1 MSLRKIARKTPPAL
15 LSALLIA
22 GCGGG
27 GSTDTTGTA
36 TGSVVASGEITGFG
50 SIYVNGVR
58 YNTDN
63 AEVYKDGVQVSDDRE
78 LSEGMVVRVEGSHDG
93 EASAERVYYEEL
105 IKGPVDAVDA
115 GNSQMT
121 VMGQTVH
128 VDAGTVF
135 DSGTSLANFVIG
147 DMAEVSGHA
156 QADGS
161 IRATY
166 IEEKSGASVD
176 EYELIGSASGVDT
189 TGKTFMIGGLT
200 INYTS
205 ADVSDLTGGNPTEG
219 MLVEV
224 KDSLMAYTATSLSLD
239 ATKVEPINPFEGMDH
254 DDELEIEGIVQDSS
268 GLPDSFVMNDIM
280 VLITAD
286 TELEFGDIT
295 LIQDGV
301 RLEVEG
307 YLDSTGTSLVA
318 DEIQFE
324 DHDSRVSA
332 TVSTVNTGEGTIT
345 LLSGTMTVHTT
356 DTTEYSDDRD
366 DVPGFDLS
374 SIAIDD
380 YLEIEGYEGASGD
393 FIATSIERKETK
405 SEAELRVVVQNPD
418 ATAQQFELAGIT
430 ISVNS
435 STEFELDDD
444 VLTTM
449 EDFFNGLTDGLSIV
463 EVKWNNFSDVSLVV
477 DTAEIED

>member
-1 MSLRKIARKTPPAL
+1 MSLRNIARKTPPAL

-27 GSTDTTGTA
+27 GSTDTAGTA
-36 TGSVVASGEITGFG
+36 ASSVVASGEITGFG

-63 AEVYKDGVQVSDDRE
+63 AEIYKDGVQVSDDRD
-78 LSEGMVVRVEGSHDG
+78 LSEGMIVRVEGSHDG
-93 EASAERVYYEEL
+93 GASADRVYYEEL
-105 IKGPVDAVDA
+105 IKGPVDTVDA

-128 VDAGTVF
+128 IDAGTVF
-135 DSGTSLANFVIG
+135 DSGTSLANFLSG
-147 DMAEVSGHA
+147 DIAEVSGHA

-166 IEEKSGASVD
+166 VEEKSGASVNK
-176 EYELIGSASGVDT
+176 YELIGSATGVDDMA
-189 TGKTFMIGGLT
+189 KTFMIGGLNVSYAT
-200 INYTS
+200 
-205 ADVSDLTGGNPTEG
+205 ADVSDLPGGNPTEG

-239 ATKVEPINPFEGMDH
+239 ATKVEPINPLEGMDH

-268 GLPDSFVMNDIM
+268 GLPDSFVMNDIT

-286 TELEFGDIT
+286 TQVEFGDIT

-332 TVSTVNTGEGTIT
+332 QVSAVNTGEGTIS
-345 LLSGTMTVHTT
+345 LLSGAVTVQTT

-366 DVPGFDLS
+366 EDPSFDLS
-374 SIAIDD
+374 SIAVDD
-380 YLEIEGYEGASGD
+380 YLEIEGYEGTNGD
-393 FIATSIERKETK
+393 FIATSVDRKETK
-405 SEAELRVVVQNPD
+405 SEVELRAVAQNID
-418 ATAQQFELAGIT
+418 AIAQQFDLAGIT
-430 ISVNS
+430 ISVDSN
-435 STEFELDDD
+435 TEFELDDD

-449 EDFFNGLTDGLSIV
+449 EDFFNGLTEGLSIV
-463 EVKWNNFSDVSLVV
+463 QVKWNSFTDTSLAV
-477 DTAEIED
+477 DSAEIED

>member
-1 MSLRKIARKTPPAL
+1 MKLRKIARKSSPAL
-15 LSALLIA
+15 LSALLLA

-27 GSTDTTGTA
+27 SSTDTAGTA
-36 TGSVVASGEITGFG
+36 TSSVVASGEITGFG

-78 LSEGMVVRVEGSHDG
+78 LSEGMIVRVEGSHDG
-93 EASAERVYYEEL
+93 ESSADRVYYEEL

-128 VDAGTVF
+128 IDAGTVF
-135 DSGTSLANFVIG
+135 DSGSSLANFVVG

-166 IEEKSGASVD
+166 VEEKSGASVD
-176 EYELIGSASGVDT
+176 EYELIGSATTVDT
-189 TGKTFMIGGLT
+189 TAKTFMIGGLT

-205 ADVSDLTGGNPTEG
+205 ADVSDLAGGNPAEG

-224 KDSLMAYTATSLSLD
+224 KDSLRAYVATSLSLN
-239 ATKVEPINPFEGMDH
+239 ATEVEPINPLEGMDH
-254 DDELEIEGIVQDSS
+254 DDELEIEGIVQDNS
-268 GLPDSFVMNDIM
+268 GLPDSFVMNDIT
-280 VLITAD
+280 VVITAD
-286 TELEFGDIT
+286 TELEFGDIS

-307 YLDSTGTSLVA
+307 YLDSSGTSLVA

-332 TVSTVNTGEGTIT
+332 TASAVDTGAGTVT
-345 LLSGTMTVHTT
+345 LLSGAMTVYTT
-356 DTTEYSDDRD
+356 DGTKYSDDRD
-366 DVPGFDLS
+366 DDPGFTLG
-374 SIAIDD
+374 SIAVDD

-405 SEAELRVVVQNPD
+405 TEVELRAVVQNPD

-435 STEFELDDD
+435 TTEFELDED
-444 VLTTM
+444 VVTTM

-477 DTAEIED
+477 DSAEIED